1 MTEAP
6 KLTVTTV
13 NIGAPDP
20 GELADFYQRLLGW
33 QIGVRE
39 PGWVTLKDPA
49 GGVGLAFQIES
60 PYIPPV
66 WPAGPGEQQ
75 MMMHLEIRVD
85 DLESAVAHATACGAA
100 LATFQ
105 PQDNVRVCVDP
116 AGHPFRLWLG

>member
-1 MTEAP
+1 MMIGAP

-13 NIGAPDP
+13 NI
-20 GELADFYQRLLGW
+20 
-33 QIGVRE
+33 
-39 PGWVTLKDPA
+39 
-49 GGVGLAFQIES
+49 
-60 PYIPPV
+60 
-66 WPAGPGEQQ
+66 Q